1 MPVPASCNTGEYQ
14 NSANNECAACNP
26 VCATCTAYSTCQSCQ
41 SLNGAAYFLD
51 VSTCTVTCPTG
62 QYGNAST
69 FQCTNCATGCA
80 TCFGGAYYQCN
91 SC

>member
-51 VSTCTVTCPTG
+51 VSTCSVACPTG